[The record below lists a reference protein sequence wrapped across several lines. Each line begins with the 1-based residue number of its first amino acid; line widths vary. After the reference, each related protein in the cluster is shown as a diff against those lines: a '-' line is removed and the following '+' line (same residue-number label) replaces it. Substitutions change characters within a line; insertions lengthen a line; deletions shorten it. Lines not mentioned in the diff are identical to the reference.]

1 MLLTIR
7 DVAERLNVSPGC
19 VYTLVAQREIAHI
32 RIGVGRG
39 TIRVREEDLMRFL
52 ADRAREARTVAVP
65 PPQLKLKHL
74 HLRRSGSRGR

>member
-52 ADRAREARTVAVP
+52 ADRAREPRERVP
-65 PPQLKLKHL
+65 SAPQLKLKHL
-74 HLRRSGSRGR
+74 HLPRSRSRGR